1 MNFLSSFASSKTRVA
16 LAVAVA
22 LGAATVIG
30 LTVRQQPAQAQ
41 AAAVQQAPAVSV
53 ATVAARNVTLFDEFS
68 GRVEAV
74 ERVEIRP
81 RVSGTIE
88 RVHFAEG
95 QLVKKGDVLFTIDP
109 RPFEAEVL
117 RAQANL
123 QAERA
128 RGELARTQYER
139 SRRLLAEQAVSQREF
154 DEREQG
160 WRAAQAGEAQAAAG
174 LRAALLNLEYASVRA
189 PVSGRVSRAEI
200 TTGNLVAPGPQVL
213 TTVVSVS
220 PMYVNFDMDERTYVR
235 YAGQGARGNQGVA
248 AIPVK
253 MGLIHEGDYPREG
266 KVQSVDN
273 RLDAQSGTI
282 RVRAV
287 FDNADGKLT
296 PGMLA
301 RVMLGGGGE
310 QSAVLIND
318 RAIGTD
324 QAKRFVLVV
333 GADNKLEYREVQ
345 PGQLSGGLRV
355 VTAGL
360 KDGEKIVV
368 GGLQRV
374 RPGMVVA
381 PQPVAMDA
389 KPEVI
394 RAAERAEQTKAAEA
408 KPIASDSRG

>member
-1 MNFLSSFASSKTRVA
+1 
-16 LAVAVA
+16 
-22 LGAATVIG
+22 
-30 LTVRQQPAQAQ
+30 
-41 AAAVQQAPAVSV
+41 
-53 ATVAARNVTLFDEFS
+53 
-68 GRVEAV
+68 
-74 ERVEIRP
+74 
-81 RVSGTIE
+81 
-88 RVHFAEG
+88 
-95 QLVKKGDVLFTIDP
+95 
-109 RPFEAEVL
+109 
-117 RAQANL
+117 
-123 QAERA
+123 
-128 RGELARTQYER
+128 
-139 SRRLLAEQAVSQREF
+139 
-154 DEREQG
+154 
-160 WRAAQAGEAQAAAG
+160 
-174 LRAALLNLEYASVRA
+174 
-189 PVSGRVSRAEI
+189 
-200 TTGNLVAPGPQVL
+200 
-213 TTVVSVS
+213 
-220 PMYVNFDMDERTYVR
+220 MDERTYVR

-273 RLDAQSGTI
+273 RLDAQTGTI

-301 RVMLGGGGE
+301 RVKLGGGGE

-394 RAAERAEQTKAAEA
+394 RAAERAEHTKAAEA
-408 KPIASDSRG
+408 KPAASDSRG

>member
-1 MNFLSSFASSKTRVA
+1 MSLSSSFFHKKRRVA
-16 LAVAVA
+16 IAIAVAIGGVVA
-22 LGAATVIG
+22 AGLAT
-30 LTVRQQPAQAQ
+30 RQPAA
-41 AAAVQQAPAVSV
+41 QAPAAATPAAPSVSV

-81 RVSGTIE
+81 RVTGTVD

-95 QLVKKGDVLFTIDP
+95 QIVKRGDALFTIDP
-109 RPFEAEVL
+109 RPFEAEVQ
-117 RAQANL
+117 RARANL
-123 QAERA
+123 QAELA

-139 SRRLLAEQAVSQREF
+139 ARRLLDERAISQREF

-160 WRAAQAGEAQAAAG
+160 ARAALAAQAQAAAS
-174 LRAALLNLEYASVRA
+174 LRTAQLNLEYAVVRA
-189 PVSGRVSRAEI
+189 PVNGRVSRAEI
-200 TTGNLVAPGPQVL
+200 TIGNLVSPGAQIL
-213 TTVVSVS
+213 TTVVSIS

-235 YAGQGARGNQGVA
+235 YAADGARGNQGVSD
-248 AIPVK
+248 IPVK
-253 MGLIHEGDYPREG
+253 MGLIHELEFPREG
-266 KVQSVDN
+266 KVKSVDN

-282 RVRAV
+282 RVRAQ

-301 RVMLGGGGE
+301 RVKLGGSGE
-310 QSAVLIND
+310 QTALLVND

-333 GADNKLEYREVQ
+333 TEGNKLEYREVQ
-345 PGQLSGGLRV
+345 LGQMSGGLRV
-355 VTAGL
+355 VTNGL

-389 KPEVI
+389 KPELI
-394 RAAERAEQTKAAEA
+394 HAAQRQDKTKSTADATGA
-408 KPIASDSRG
+408 DSKS

>member
-1 MNFLSSFASSKTRVA
+1 
-16 LAVAVA
+16 
-22 LGAATVIG
+22 
-30 LTVRQQPAQAQ
+30 
-41 AAAVQQAPAVSV
+41 
-53 ATVAARNVTLFDEFS
+53 VAARNVTLFDEFS

-81 RVSGTIE
+81 RVAGTID

-95 QLVKKGDVLFTIDP
+95 QLVKRGDALFTIDP
-109 RPFEAEVL
+109 RPFDAEVQ
-117 RAQANL
+117 RAQATL

-128 RGELARTQYER
+128 RGELARTQFER
-139 SRRLLAEQAVSQREF
+139 ARRLLDERAISQREF

-160 WRAAQAGEAQAAAG
+160 ARAAQAAEAQAAAS
-174 LRAALLNLEYASVRA
+174 LRAAQLNLEYAVIRS
-189 PVSGRVSRAEI
+189 PVTGRVSRAEI
-200 TTGNLVAPGPQVL
+200 TTGNLVSPGAQVL
-213 TTVVSVS
+213 TTVVSIA
-220 PMYVNFDMDERTYVR
+220 PMYVHFDMDERTFVR
-235 YAGQGARGNQGVA
+235 YSSGGARGNQGVGD
-248 AIPVK
+248 IPVK
-253 MGLIHEGDYPREG
+253 MGLINETEFPRDG
-266 KVQSVDN
+266 KVRSVDN

-301 RVMLGGGGE
+301 RVKLGGSGE
-310 QSAVLIND
+310 QTAVLVND

-333 GADNKLEYREVQ
+333 AEGNKLEYREVQ
-345 PGQLSGGLRV
+345 LGQLSGGLRV
-355 VTAGL
+355 VTSGL

-374 RPGMVVA
+374 RPGMVIA

-389 KPEVI
+389 KPELL
-394 RAAERAEQTKAAEA
+394 RAAEREEKARSTAQA
-408 KPIASDSRG
+408 AAHKQS